1 MLKKNF
7 IYLIGIIILISAC
20 NSYSKKE
27 SGLRYKFLKR
37 GQNLVLPTI
46 GQYLQCNYSI
56 ANSEDSII
64 FNNFGRTPDIILL
77 VAPTHKGG
85 DIMEALG
92 SMAEGDSAAFLISA
106 DSFFLKSRLASEL
119 PSFVKKGSDLKF
131 VIKLN
136 KTLTAYQ
143 KDSIVN
149 AEKIARW
156 NEEVVNINTYVK
168 KNGLVMQMDS
178 SNGIRVQFHAKANA
192 DTAKKINENSAVKF
206 HFIAKLFDGTEFYN
220 SYTMGS
226 PRIVRVLK
234 TQLDPIGM
242 YDMLTKMSEGD
253 KATFILPYDL
263 AYGADG
269 VEGMIP
275 PFSTLCYEI
284 NILKVENK

>member
-1 MLKKNF
+1 MHKKN
-7 IYLIGIIILISAC
+7 YLFVLGIIALLAAC
-20 NSYSKKE
+20 NSFSKKE
-27 SGLRYKFLKR
+27 SGLRFKFLKR
-37 GQNLVLPTI
+37 SQNLVLPTL

-64 FNNFGRTPDIILL
+64 FNNFGRSSDIILL

-92 SMAEGDSAAFLISA
+92 CMAVGDSAAFLINA
-106 DSFFLKSRLASEL
+106 DSFFLKTRLATEL

-136 KTLTAYQ
+136 KVLTAYQ

-156 NEEVVNINTYVK
+156 NEEIVNINNYVK
-168 KNGLVMQMDS
+168 KNGLVVQMDS
-178 SNGIRVQFHAKANA
+178 TSGIRYQFHAKANA
-192 DTAKKINENSAVKF
+192 DTAKRIAENSVVKF

-253 KATFILPYDL
+253 KATFVLPYDL

-275 PFSTLCYEI
+275 PFSTLAYEI